1 MISSSYTFRRTL
13 RENTITM
20 ESYNCFSCGFNNPI
34 AHSHCSKCKKS
45 AAVAALVSNGLGS
58 FPEDFLW
65 PLLPINL
72 TLGAAPA
79 DDVLIPTNNI
89 QDHHCRLDF
98 VKGLFYL
105 TLPRNAPPAFIGGQQ
120 VRPNMKQALNDGS
133 SLKIGDEELTITYFN
148 GHESFSEG
156 ERFQLK
162 QLAEKSVNPT
172 VSRLLHIIAFKRE
185 VINLTSSQT
194 IFSFAID
201 TVLRITELDRAY
213 AFQVNTEDD
222 QLKVK
227 EVIAKNSDFSIIE
240 EEDFSI
246 SRSIMTKVL
255 ENQGSVFIQD
265 ADKDVNSTV
274 SMANFNIKTVICLPL
289 TVKNELGERELIGI
303 IYADKTLSTSP
314 LPSGISSSLQ
324 SMRKITSH
332 HLVRTMMNDEA
343 KSDVDGFKN
352 YFANL
357 KGEMQKIR
365 DYLADTSE
373 HIAAGTSSDSS
384 VFQERVSE
392 CNSALKMLSENIKQ
406 NF

>member
-1 MISSSYTFRRTL
+1 
-13 RENTITM
+13 M
-20 ESYNCFSCGFNNPI
+20 ESYNCFSCGFSNPI
-34 AHSHCSKCKKS
+34 AQTHCAKCKKVG
-45 AAVAALVSNGLGS
+45 AAAALISNGQGS
-58 FPEDFLW
+58 FPKDFLW
-65 PLLPINL
+65 ALFPKSLY
-72 TLGAAPA
+72 LGAAPA
-79 DDVLIPTNNI
+79 DDVLIPTNKI
-89 QDHHCRLDF
+89 QDHHCKLDF

-105 TLPRNAPPAFIGGQQ
+105 TLPKAATPIFIGGQQ

-133 SLKIGDEELTITYFN
+133 TLKIGDEELTITYFN

-156 ERFQLK
+156 QNFALK
-162 QLAEKSVNPT
+162 QLAEKAINPT

-185 VINLTSSQT
+185 VINLTSSAD

-213 AFQVNTEDD
+213 AFQVNSEDD

-265 ADKDVNSTV
+265 ADKEVNSTV

-289 TVKNELGERELIGI
+289 TVKNEAGERELIGI
-303 IYADKTLSTSP
+303 IYADKTLSTTP

-324 SMRKITSH
+324 SMRKISSH

-357 KGEMQKIR
+357 KEEMQKIR

-373 HIAAGTSSDSS
+373 HIAGGTSSDSA

-392 CNSALKMLSENIKQ
+392 CNAALKMLTENIKQ

>member
-1 MISSSYTFRRTL
+1 
-13 RENTITM
+13 M
-20 ESYNCFSCGFNNPI
+20 ESYNCYSCGFNNPI
-34 AHSHCSKCKKS
+34 AQTHCAKCKKS
-45 AAVAALVSNGLGS
+45 GAAAALVSTGTGS
-58 FPEDFLW
+58 FPEGFIW
-65 PLLPINL
+65 PLFPKNL
-72 TLGAAPA
+72 SLGAAPA
-79 DDVLIPTNNI
+79 DDVLIPTNKI
-89 QDHHCRLDF
+89 HDHHCRIDF

-105 TLPRNAPPAFIGGQQ
+105 TLPKTAPPAFISGQQ
-120 VRPNMKQALNDGS
+120 IRPNMKQALSDGS

-148 GHESFSEG
+148 GHESFSEK
-156 ERFQLK
+156 ETFELK

-185 VINLTSSQT
+185 VVNLTSST
-194 IFSFAID
+194 DIFSFAID

-213 AFQVNTEDD
+213 AFQVTTEDD

-227 EVIAKNSDFSIIE
+227 EVIAKNSDLSVID

-289 TVKNELGERELIGI
+289 TVKNEEGERELIGI
-303 IYADKTLSTSP
+303 IYADKTLSTTP
-314 LPSGISSSLQ
+314 LPSGINSSLQ

-332 HLVRTMMNDEA
+332 HLVRTMMNDDA
-343 KSDVDGFKN
+343 QSDVDGFKS
-352 YFANL
+352 YFSNL
-357 KGEMQKIR
+357 NGEIQKIR
-365 DYLADTSE
+365 DYLADTSN
-373 HIAAGTSSDSS
+373 HIEAGTSSDSN

-392 CNSALKMLSENIKQ
+392 CSEALKMLSESVKQ